1 MLSIFTE
8 FTINQLPLWAV
19 LLVCAGVFL
28 ASLMDAI
35 AGGGGI
41 ISVPTY
47 LIAFSGLPTYYALG
61 TNKLS
66 AGIGT
71 IFSTARFIKNGLV
84 DWRLAGPG
92 VAAALVGSM
101 GGTWLQLRTPDIVL
115 RYLLLAVLT
124 VVAFVVSLFAIRF
137 LMRFIQKH
145 TFKPFGVYRIVL
157 GLSILLY
164 FGFLAV

>member
-47 LIAFSGLPTYYALG
+47 LIAFSGLPTY
-61 TNKLS
+61 
-66 AGIGT
+66 
-71 IFSTARFIKNGLV
+71 
-84 DWRLAGPG
+84 
-92 VAAALVGSM
+92 
-101 GGTWLQLRTPDIVL
+101 
-115 RYLLLAVLT
+115 
-124 VVAFVVSLFAIRF
+124 
-137 LMRFIQKH
+137 
-145 TFKPFGVYRIVL
+145 
-157 GLSILLY
+157 
-164 FGFLAV
+164 

>member
-47 LIAFSGLPTYYALG
+47 LIAFSGLP
-61 TNKLS
+61 
-66 AGIGT
+66 
-71 IFSTARFIKNGLV
+71 
-84 DWRLAGPG
+84 
-92 VAAALVGSM
+92 
-101 GGTWLQLRTPDIVL
+101 
-115 RYLLLAVLT
+115 
-124 VVAFVVSLFAIRF
+124 
-137 LMRFIQKH
+137 
-145 TFKPFGVYRIVL
+145 
-157 GLSILLY
+157 ILLCPGHQQALRRDRNY
-164 FGFLAV
+164 FFHGTVYQKRPCGLAPGWSRCSCGTGGFHGWYLAATANAGHRVKISPAGGAAGCGLCGFARSGMGRTHPVPSNRGGRPSLSGAHP

>member
-115 RYLLLAVLT
+115 RYLLLAVLP
-124 VVAFVVSLFAIRF
+124 V
-137 LMRFIQKH
+137 
-145 TFKPFGVYRIVL
+145 
-157 GLSILLY
+157 
-164 FGFLAV
+164 